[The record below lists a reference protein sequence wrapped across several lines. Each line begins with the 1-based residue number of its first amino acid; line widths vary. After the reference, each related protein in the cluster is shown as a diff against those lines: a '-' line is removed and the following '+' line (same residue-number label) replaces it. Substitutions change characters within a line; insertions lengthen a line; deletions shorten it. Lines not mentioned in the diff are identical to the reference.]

1 MWNNWPA
8 RKLPEIN
15 VAGTA
20 FYLDLRLWE
29 LREVNDF
36 SNKFS
41 LNDLYDLPNG
51 GFICCFDLKT
61 KNLFQGTQEEY
72 DVRKHELK
80 VVRLPSI
87 KKMDPV
93 GWRVLEGLPPKKEM
107 QPLLEKKKI
116 KISKGKKL

>member
-1 MWNNWPA
+1 MWENWPA

-15 VAGTA
+15 LAGTR

-29 LREVNDF
+29 CREVNDF

-41 LNDLYDLPNG
+41 LDDLYDLPKG

-72 DVRKHELK
+72 DARKHELK

-93 GWRVLEGLPPKKEM
+93 GWRVLEGLPPIKEQ
-107 QPLLEKKKI
+107 QPLLEKKRVK
-116 KISKGKKL
+116 KSKGKKL

>member
-1 MWNNWPA
+1 MWENWPA

-15 VAGTA
+15 IAGTL

-29 LREVNDF
+29 CRDVNDF

-41 LNDLYDLPNG
+41 LDDLYDLPGG
-51 GFICCFDLKT
+51 GFICCFDPNT
-61 KNLFQGTQEEY
+61 KNLFHGTQDEY
-72 DVRKHELK
+72 DSRKHELK

-93 GWRVLEGLPPKKEM
+93 GWRVLEGLPPKKEK
-107 QPLLEKKKI
+107 QPLIEKKRVKP
-116 KISKGKKL
+116 SKGKKL